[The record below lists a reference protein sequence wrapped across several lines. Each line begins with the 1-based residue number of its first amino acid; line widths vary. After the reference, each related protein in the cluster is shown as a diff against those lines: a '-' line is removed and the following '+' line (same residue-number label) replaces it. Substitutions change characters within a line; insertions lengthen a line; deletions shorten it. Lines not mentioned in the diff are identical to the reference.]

1 MEDRMS
7 DDATPDPNDPN
18 PQTATVSG
26 PDNYEQFRA
35 KYIRLKQANKEQN
48 KIICWLKG
56 KLRKY

>member
-1 MEDRMS
+1 MDCF
-7 DDATPDPNDPN
+7 TPDPNDPN
-18 PQTATVSG
+18 EKVTVSG

-35 KYIRLKQANKEQN
+35 KYDRLKQANKEQN